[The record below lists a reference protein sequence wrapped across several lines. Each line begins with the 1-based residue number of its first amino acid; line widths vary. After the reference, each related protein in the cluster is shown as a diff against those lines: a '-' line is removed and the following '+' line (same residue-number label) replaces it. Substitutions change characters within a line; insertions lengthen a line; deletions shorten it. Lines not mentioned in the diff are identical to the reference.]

1 MTSAVS
7 PINLN
12 ALRSAFGERLQERV
26 RMANYT
32 TAHVGGEA
40 DAMLIVH
47 TAEELEVTVRRLW
60 DLDMPYYVIG
70 AGSNLLVAESGVRL
84 VIIVNRARNIKVD
97 AHHEPPTVW
106 AESGANLGTIARQ
119 VALRELSGLEW
130 GATVPGT
137 LGGAVFGN
145 AGAHGGDMAGNLVLA
160 EILHRQLGRV
170 NWSVDQMDY
179 TYRSSTLKNQSG
191 EAVLLAA
198 RLKLGHDNSGA
209 IQARMEEF
217 SSRRRRTQPP
227 GASLGSM
234 FKNPTGDYAG
244 RLIEAAGLKATRRG
258 GAEIS
263 QVHANFF
270 INLGDATADDIGELI
285 ALAQTTVKEKFNVQL
300 ELEVELLGDW
310 SRHNI
315 VRSQHGG

>member
-1 MTSAVS
+1 MSSIGS

-12 ALRSAFGERLQERV
+12 ALRAAFGERLQERV

-32 TAHVGGEA
+32 TAHVGGVA

-47 TAEELEVTVRRLW
+47 TAQELESTISRLW
-60 DLDMPYYVIG
+60 DLDAPYFVIG
-70 AGSNLLVAESGVRL
+70 SGTNLLVAESGVRA
-84 VIIVNRARNIKVD
+84 VIVVNRARNIKVD

-106 AESGANLGTIARQ
+106 AESGANLGSMARQ
-119 VALRELSGLEW
+119 VALRGLSGLEW

-145 AGAHGGDMAGNLVLA
+145 AGAHGGDMAKNLVLA
-160 EILHRQLGRV
+160 EILHHDLGK
-170 NWSVDQMDY
+170 VDWTVEQMEY
-179 TYRSSTLKNQSG
+179 AYRSSILKRQPC
-191 EAVLLAA
+191 EAVILAA
-198 RLKLGHDNSGA
+198 RLKLGNDTPAA
-209 IQARMEEF
+209 IEARMAEF
-217 SSRRRRTQPP
+217 SSRRRSTQPP

-244 RLIEAAGLKATRRG
+244 RLIEAAGLKSTRRG

-263 QVHANFF
+263 PVHANFF
-270 INLGDATADDIGELI
+270 INLGEATADDIGELI
-285 ALAQTTVKEKFNVQL
+285 SLAQLTVQEKFDVKL

-315 VRSQHGG
+315 VRSHHGG